1 MLIMSLSTGKS
12 TDFPWDFPSHML
24 ADPMLAVK
32 IVMQANKQL
41 NSLLAGLH
49 KHAACRPFQD
59 DICHVFPVACKL
71 IVCE

>member
-1 MLIMSLSTGKS
+1 
-12 TDFPWDFPSHML
+12 ML